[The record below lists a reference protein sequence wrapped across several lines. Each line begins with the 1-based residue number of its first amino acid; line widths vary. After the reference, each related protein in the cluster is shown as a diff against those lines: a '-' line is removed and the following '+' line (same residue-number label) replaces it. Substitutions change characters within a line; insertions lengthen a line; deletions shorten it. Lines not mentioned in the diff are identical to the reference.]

1 MDFGRRE
8 TSGRGTRFYTPLLPY
23 LCALIASFFAA
34 GIFENLREFAG
45 ACLSVAAALFVA
57 ESGAALLADCFEMPE
72 SRAAALRKI
81 RFAARIVGVFALG
94 VWYFYFRVP
103 PNPYA
108 DLAPRR
114 ARVEA
119 VIDEVSR
126 GANDSRYGIATITN
140 APYFAPN
147 AVGHKMWFTV
157 SDGKNA
163 ATPNKN
169 FIVSQKVSFD
179 GVFSAVYPSEP
190 KSRGFGANTPEGRA
204 FEKYLRSRFVY
215 FKMSARIADASVLEG
230 ESMRFG
236 FYEAVRKY
244 AEHSLSAFPRESQA
258 DGEAARTYRAM
269 ILGDKSLLTEAQKR
283 DFRDTGTMHVFAIS
297 GLHVGFAAAVLYGAL
312 AAVGVGRRFQPFVA
326 LPALYLYVCACG
338 ARPSAMRAFG
348 MVALVWLALAFSR
361 GMRPFGALVLA
372 AAIAVVAAPQT
383 VFDAGFGLSYAI
395 VASIF
400 VYSVP
405 LYGYLSGLGRSGVSD
420 GKISA
425 FGSFASWAKSY
436 FLGAFCI
443 SLGAMFAAAPL
454 GAHYFSYFSPM
465 SVLYSPVFVGG
476 AGLAVG
482 LGFAGFALPNF
493 IAGVLNTVAAWIVG
507 AMSAWAKFCAEIW
520 SGRVDFPMP
529 NALTAYSAVAV
540 FLVVS
545 AYCADLKNAFLRF
558 GLAPLLAASIMLL
571 FENV

>member
-1 MDFGRRE
+1 MEFGRRE

-34 GIFENLREFAG
+34 GIFESLRAFAG
-45 ACLSVAAALFVA
+45 ACLLVAAALFIA
-57 ESGAALLADCFEMPE
+57 ESGAALAADCFEMAE
-72 SRAAALRKI
+72 RRAAAIRKI
-81 RFAARIVGVFALG
+81 RFAARLAGVFALG

-114 ARVEA
+114 AHVEA
-119 VIDEVSR
+119 VVDEVSR
-126 GANDSRYGIATITN
+126 GVNDSRYGIATITK

-163 ATPNKN
+163 STPNTD
-169 FIVSQKVSFD
+169 FVVSQKVSFD
-179 GVFSAVYPSEP
+179 GVLSAVYPSEP
-190 KSRGFGANTPEGRA
+190 KSRGFNASKPEGRA
-204 FEKYLRSRFVY
+204 FEKYLRSRFIY
-215 FKMSARIADASVLEG
+215 FKMSARVADASVLEG
-230 ESMRFG
+230 ETWRFG

-244 AEHSLSAFPRESQA
+244 AERSLSAFPSDSRA
-258 DGEAARTYRAM
+258 DSEAARTYRAM
-269 ILGDKSLLTEAQKR
+269 ILGDKSLLTADQKR
-283 DFRDTGTMHVFAIS
+283 NFMDTGTMHVFAIS

-348 MVALVWLALAFSR
+348 MVALVWLALALSR

-372 AAIAVVAAPQT
+372 ATIAVIAAPQT

-405 LYGYLSGLGRSGVSD
+405 LYGYLSGLGRRELSG

-425 FGSFASWAKSY
+425 FGNFAAWAKSY

-482 LGFAGFALPNF
+482 LGFAGFAVPNF
-493 IAGVLNTVAAWIVG
+493 IACALNTVAALIVG

-520 SGRVDFPMP
+520 SGRVDFPLP
-529 NALTAYSAVAV
+529 NALAAYSAVAV

-545 AYCADLKNAFLRF
+545 AFCSDFKNAFLRF